1 MKKLKVAGDTMIFGF
16 SGGRKDATVLM
27 DSADTKPTLGRY
39 EIVKEAGSR
48 RDGYGYLGKD
58 PKINREVAIKTC
70 GTRRLM
76 KKKLFRSQKSGFSVK
91 PKQPGNFPIPIS

>member
-16 SGGRKDATVLM
+16 SEARKDETVLM
-27 DSADTKPTLGRY
+27 DSADTKPTLGVMNRQG
-39 EIVKEAGSR
+39 AGSR
-48 RDGYGYLGKD
+48 RDGTVYLGKD

-76 KKKLFRSQKSGFSVK
+76 KKSFPKSKSGFSVK